1 MFRVT
6 IKEFQKTIEVQQG
19 ENLLSVLQREGILI
33 DSYCGGMGSCGKCVV
48 RVQGEVSLPNS
59 LEEKH
64 LGERIKE
71 GFRLACQVVI
81 LGDTVCEV
89 SPSIVESSFA
99 LTETQEAWKEDLP
112 IQGIRMRMEKPLLQ
126 EGISLVERVEKNL
139 SGPCNWEIEALRELA
154 SLVGTEFA
162 VDVEVITNRE
172 KVFRV
177 EAHHALPLLGVA
189 FDIGTTTVACE
200 LLDLSRGVSLTRA
213 GALNRQVQL
222 GADVIARLRAIQDN
236 PQNLY
241 KLQALLQET
250 MNELLVEVCGQVGVE
265 PERIFA
271 VTVAGNTIMSHL
283 FLGVSPLAI
292 GVSPYVPIFR
302 RSLTVTAKEV
312 GLSVHPQAEVYLLPS
327 VAGYVGGDVIG
338 GLSAFDLETQGR
350 NVLYV
355 DIGTN
360 GEIALVSQNT
370 VWCCGTAAG
379 PAFEGAQIT
388 YGTRATLGAIQAV
401 EMEKGM
407 VKVYTIGDVAPR
419 GICGTGLIDVLAGL
433 LKEGLIGPTGRFR
446 EGNVQWQ
453 KYFLRNKSWAFAL
466 SHDPLVIITQED
478 ISQLQLAKAAIQA
491 GQKIL
496 LQEAGLEEEDIGE
509 VVLAGAFGSFINLE
523 SARRI
528 GLIPSGITS
537 RAVGNAS
544 LFGAKRAL
552 LSERFRRKTETLAA
566 GSRYIELSAR
576 PDFQD
581 HFFESL
587 TFAVEG

>member
-6 IKEFQKTIEVQQG
+6 IKEFQKIIEVQKG
-19 ENLLSVLQREGILI
+19 ENLLSVFQREGILI
-33 DSYCGGMGSCGKCVV
+33 DSYCGGVGSCGKCVV

-64 LGERIKE
+64 LGGRVKE

-81 LGDTVCEV
+81 LGDIICEV
-89 SPSIVESSFA
+89 TPSLTESSFA
-99 LTETQEAWKEDLP
+99 LIETQEAWKEDLP
-112 IQGIRMRMEKPLLQ
+112 IQSIQMRVEKPLLR
-126 EGISLVERVEKNL
+126 EGISSVEMVEKNL
-139 SGPCNWEIEALRELA
+139 SVPCDWETEALREVA
-154 SLVGTEFA
+154 HLVGTEFG
-162 VDVEVITNRE
+162 VDLEVITNR
-172 KVFRV
+172 KKIFWV
-177 EAHHALPLLGVA
+177 ESHRALPFLGVA

-200 LLDLSRGVSLTRA
+200 LLDLSRGISLTRA

-222 GADVIARLRAIQDN
+222 GADVITRLRAIQDN
-236 PQNLY
+236 SQNLH
-241 KLQALLQET
+241 KLQVLLQET
-250 MNELLVEVCGQVGVE
+250 MNELIVEVCGQMGVK

-283 FLGVSPLAI
+283 FLGVSPLTI
-292 GVSPYVPIFR
+292 GVSPYVPVFR
-302 RSLTVTAKEV
+302 KSLSVMAKEV
-312 GLSVHPQAEVYLLPS
+312 GLDVHPQAEVYLLPS

-338 GLSAFDLETQGR
+338 GLSGFDLEIQNR

-360 GEIALVSQNT
+360 GEIALVVQNK

-388 YGTRATLGAIQAV
+388 HGIRATLGAIQAV
-401 EMEKGM
+401 EMENGI
-407 VKVYTIGDVAPR
+407 VKLYTIGDVAPR

-446 EGNVQWQ
+446 EGDTQWK
-453 KYFLRNKSWAFAL
+453 KYFLRNKSWAFVL
-466 SHDPLVIITQED
+466 SHDPLVIVTQED

-491 GQKIL
+491 GRKIL
-496 LQEAGLEEEDIGE
+496 LREAGLEEKDIGE
-509 VVLAGAFGSFINLE
+509 VVLAGAFGSFINPE

-528 GLIPSGITS
+528 GLIPSGIPS
-537 RAVGNAS
+537 RTVGNAS

-552 LSERFRRKTETLAA
+552 LSERFREKTEKLAVD
-566 GSRYIELSAR
+566 SRYVELSAR